1 MTRRPPHP
9 GDPWHPDW
17 TADVEKD
24 GGRFGGGDAES
35 SVTDFDRLRS
45 GDDAAEEFPAG
56 RTDRP
61 EVPASAGSDTAVDDD
76 DAVTGEIPI
85 PVVPAASAVDED
97 GEGSGTH
104 RDDGGDDVSRHGD
117 VTGAGE
123 QVVATNEAAPLSE
136 EAGSGAVEAAPLP
149 EETGSGEAT
158 AAPEDAADRPGEG
171 SEPAPDPLEDSS
183 RQTIVPATGGVD
195 EEPDDVM
202 WDDLAAA
209 LIQTD
214 DTDSWDDWD
223 VGGGLQP
230 ISEEVTR
237 QEDPGETAAT
247 GEQAGQNDAGGGI
260 VFPEAAPS
268 HSRRRWWHRK
278 PTSDAADGT
287 ETAGPEHEPPPAV
300 VPRVEIVEEPATGE
314 IPVVSPAAV
323 PVPPTPRP
331 AAIDSAADEQPAPA
345 APQSQVEAPVPIDE
359 EPATDEVPLPTGFGG
374 IDELTEEAFVALST
388 MEHRG
393 LADVVAEGEGDSTAV
408 QALAAPMPGIDTGL
422 LGFED
427 VVGKLAEEEVAAVRT
442 KPRRQYSNLVARV
455 ATGLVL
461 AVVVVVAVW
470 AGASAV
476 AALATVVFLL
486 ALGEYYG
493 VLVRSGY
500 RPLSLF
506 GLLGGAGAL
515 LGTRVWGLVAVPGAL
530 VVTALIVFFFFALAP
545 SRNEPLVNGALTV
558 GGTAWVGGLGAFV
571 MPLLD
576 ATDFRLLVF
585 SIVAVTGFMDIAQYF
600 AGKSWGYRR
609 IAPILSPNK
618 TLAGLVGGGAIAA
631 AMGVALGN
639 VEPFDTKTG
648 LILAGAIVVAGPLGD
663 LAVSAFKRAIG
674 VKDMGGI
681 LPGHGGVLDR
691 VDALLFAFPA
701 GWLVF
706 RWLGYL
712 M

>member
-17 TADVEKD
+17 TADLEDD
-24 GGRFGGGDAES
+24 GGGFGGGDAES

-45 GDDAAEEFPAG
+45 GDDAVEEFPAG
-56 RTDRP
+56 ETERP
-61 EVPASAGSDTAVDDD
+61 EVPASAGDTAVDDE

-85 PVVPAASAVDED
+85 PVVPAVSAAGED
-97 GEGSGTH
+97 GVGNATH
-104 RDDGGDDVSRHGD
+104 RDDGEDDVSLHDD
-117 VTGAGE
+117 VTGTGE
-123 QVVATNEAAPLSE
+123 QVVAAD
-136 EAGSGAVEAAPLP
+136 EAAPLP
-149 EETGSGEAT
+149 EEAGSDEAS
-158 AAPEDAADRPGEG
+158 AAPEYAAGRPGEG

-183 RQTIVPATGGVD
+183 RQTIVPTGGVD

-230 ISEEVTR
+230 ISEEVTG
-237 QEDPGETAAT
+237 QEDPRETTAT
-247 GEQAGQNDAGGGI
+247 GEQAGENDAGGGI
-260 VFPEAAPS
+260 VVPEAAPSS

-278 PTSDAADGT
+278 PTSDAADGA

-323 PVPPTPRP
+323 PVPPAPGP
-331 AAIDSAADEQPAPA
+331 AAIDGAADEQPALA

-374 IDELTEEAFVALST
+374 IDDLTEEAFVALST

-393 LADVVAEGEGDSTAV
+393 LADAVAEGEGDGTAV

-442 KPRRQYSNLVARV
+442 KPRRQYSNLVARI

-486 ALGEYYG
+486 ALGEYYA
-493 VLVRSGY
+493 VLVKSGY

-618 TLAGLVGGGAIAA
+618 TLAGLVGGGAIVV